1 MPLDNSKRTHAFLS
15 LPLKTE
21 SDVILARRRSRQIAL
36 LAGFD
41 VPNQTRLATAVS
53 ECARHIYGL
62 RGDGRIEFVLEEKI
76 AGVTIRIFDNDTAHD
91 GKTADTNDFKE
102 LESTRRLVDK
112 LDFEL
117 EKNQKREI
125 VLSKFLKDRSLPFS
139 NAEIQQMTISL
150 SKLVHENP
158 LDELYE
164 QNHELLGALAELE
177 QKQILLD
184 SAFQELKA
192 KNISLASLNDEI
204 VSLNRTLESRVAERT
219 QELLQLNEELIDARD
234 QAIQANE
241 LKVQFIGNISHEIRT
256 PMTGVLG
263 LSEMMV
269 SESDPTEKD
278 DLAQNI
284 LNCAKQLM
292 SVVNQLLDFSNLE
305 AGKSIFVDQPFK
317 VEQVFGDAKDLI
329 AQSATEKGLTVS
341 SEIAVSASDWLVGD
355 ADALKRVLTNLASN
369 AVKFTEKGTITFS
382 AKAEKE
388 YENKLFVRFTVS
400 DTGIGI
406 EKALQ
411 TSLFSAFV
419 QADGSTT
426 RKYGGMGLGLS
437 ICKSLVEKMG
447 GAIGFE
453 SVPGY
458 GSEFWVVL
466 PYLAR
471 VQS

>member
-1 MPLDNSKRTHAFLS
+1 MENSKKIHAFLS

-21 SDVILARRRSRQIAL
+21 SDVILARRRARQIAL

-41 VPNQTRLATAVS
+41 ISNQTRMATAVS
-53 ECARHIYGL
+53 ECARHIYSL
-62 RGDGRIEFVLEEKI
+62 DGDGRIEFILDEKK
-76 AGVTIRIFDNDTAHD
+76 AGVTVRIFANHTKSD
-91 GKTADTNDFKE
+91 GHSENGSSFKE
-102 LESTRRLVDK
+102 LAATRRLVDK
-112 LDFEL
+112 LDL
-117 EKNQKREI
+117 ALNDNQMSEI

-139 NAEIQQMTISL
+139 VSEIQQMTISL

-158 LDELYE
+158 IDELYE

-177 QKQILLD
+177 QKQTLLD
-184 SAFQELKA
+184 SAFQELQA
-192 KNISLASLNDEI
+192 KNLSLASLNDEI
-204 VSLNRTLESRVAERT
+204 GSLNKTLEFRVGERT
-219 QELLQLNEELIDARD
+219 HELQHLNEELTEARD
-234 QAIQANE
+234 QAIQAND
-241 LKVQFIGNISHEIRT
+241 LKMQFIGNISHEIRT

-263 LSEMMV
+263 LSELMV
-269 SESDPTEKD
+269 SESDPAEKD
-278 DLAQNI
+278 ELAQNI

-305 AGKSIFVDQPFK
+305 AGKSEFVNQPFK
-317 VEQVFGDAKDLI
+317 VEQVFGDVKDLI
-329 AQSATEKGLTVS
+329 AQSATEKKLLVS
-341 SEIAVSASDWLVGD
+341 SQIAEGASDWLVGD
-355 ADALKRVLTNLASN
+355 ANALKRVLTNLATN
-369 AVKFTEKGTITFS
+369 AVKFTEKGTITFT
-382 AKAEKE
+382 AEAE
-388 YENKLFVRFTVS
+388 REHENKLFVRFTVS

-406 EKALQ
+406 EKTLQ

-426 RKYGGMGLGLS
+426 RKYGGTGLGLS

-453 SVPGY
+453 SNPGD

-471 VQS
+471 VQNL